1 MKLVDLIYE
10 EDALGFKTTKTNI
23 DPETGQIT
31 WDVEYTPLVKID
43 GELEKLA
50 IIIKKNNKIC
60 HTELTHISSSLYLRF
75 FSARLSKSNNH
86 NKTAHNATTA

>member
-50 IIIKKNNKIC
+50 IELDSAVRKHPKDEKLQQYNEFFKNFKKGFRSHVTRHYK
-60 HTELTHISSSLYLRF
+60 
-75 FSARLSKSNNH
+75 K
-86 NKTAHNATTA
+86 